1 MSSWNIRFFA
11 QCWSGPYWDI
21 HNSRHL
27 SGAGEEGECSQ
38 HSKHNQQHQTAEDV
52 GGPDC
57 GMRYS
62 SNHIYTCSAFMY
74 LSISPQAQYVFIH
87 DAILEYLTCGDTQIN
102 AVDLRTAIAGLM
114 KQDELS
120 GVTGFQNQFAV
131 SAYASNVTFCH
142 MYTSIDTE
150 SGDSKTM

>member
-1 MSSWNIRFFA
+1 MGRTGTFITLDICLEQVKKENAVNIPNIINNIR
-11 QCWSGPYWDI
+11 
-21 HNSRHL
+21 
-27 SGAGEEGECSQ
+27 
-38 HSKHNQQHQTAEDV
+38 QQRMLLVQTV
-52 GGPDC
+52 VCVIVPIT
-57 GMRYS
+57 YLL
-62 SNHIYTCSAFMY
+62 CSAFMY